1 MVVVEPVLEMVVLE
15 VLHLLYLRA
24 HLVVVVAVE
33 LIVLC
38 PQLEVVDL
46 AVVEPVQKD
55 PQVMELQELQ
65 TLAVVAVEVVILERQ
80 QVEQV
85 VLVEP

>member
-24 HLVVVVAVE
+24 HLVVVAEVE
-33 LIVLC
+33 LIVVC

-55 PQVMELQELQ
+55 QQLMELQELQ

>member
-1 MVVVEPVLEMVVLE
+1 
-15 VLHLLYLRA
+15 
-24 HLVVVVAVE
+24 
-33 LIVLC
+33 
-38 PQLEVVDL
+38 
-46 AVVEPVQKD
+46 
-55 PQVMELQELQ
+55 MELQELQ